1 MKKYLVLIAALLL
14 MSGLARAKEKEK
26 PYVATVGEDGVQ
38 TIEISGGDFYFKPN
52 HIVVKVGVPVKLI
65 VKKTTYVVP
74 HDIVMDE
81 PEAGINFKVNLNRE
95 GTEIYFIPKK
105 VGVYPFY
112 CDKKFLFF
120 PSHREEGMEGKLE
133 VVE

>member
-1 MKKYLVLIAALLL
+1 MKYVSIIASLLL
-14 MSGLARAKEKEK
+14 LAGLALAKEKEK
-26 PYVATVGEDGVQ
+26 PYVATIGEDGVQ
-38 TIEISGGDFYFKPN
+38 TVEITGGDFYFKPN
-52 HIVVKVGVPVKLI
+52 HIVVKVGVPVKFI
-65 VKKTTYVVP
+65 VKRVTYLVP
-74 HDIVMDE
+74 HDIVMDS
-81 PEAGINFKVNLNRE
+81 PEAGMSFKINFDRE
-95 GTEIYFIPKK
+95 GKEIYFIPKK